1 MERNERVRV
10 LFDKYLTSQISEEEL
25 NELLDHFNISEDKG
39 ILMELI
45 SEELS
50 KENTL
55 NNQEGIIGDIDTSLQ
70 KKIFSRTR
78 PVSRIRKLLP
88 AISIAAMILLGLSF
102 VGIMLVM
109 RSKKQ
114 ENVVVVKNRNDIA
127 PGRSVATLTL
137 SDGSKVDL
145 NSIKNGSIAKQS
157 GTTISKTAD
166 GQVIYT
172 NTGKSLALQYNTIET
187 PKGGEYQVVLPDG
200 SKVWLNAASS
210 LKYPTSFSS
219 LKERNVELTG
229 EAYFEVAHNKAQ
241 PFRVK
246 TAKQTVEVLGT
257 HFNIMAYSNE
267 AGTNTTLLEGSVKVS
282 SGNNA
287 KIIKPGQ
294 EAIVRQDIKVQEADT
309 DAAIAWKN
317 GRTYFKNTDIPM
329 MMRTI
334 SRWYNVEVI
343 YQGEVTHELFTGGI
357 SRKSNLSSLV
367 KILASSGIHASI
379 EDHKLIVKP

>member
-1 MERNERVRV
+1 MERNEHIRG
-10 LFDKYLTSQISEEEL
+10 LFDKYLANQISEEEL
-25 NELLDHFNISEDKG
+25 NELLGHFNISQDNG

-45 SEELS
+45 SREIS
-50 KENTL
+50 KENTID
-55 NNQEGIIGDIDTSLQ
+55 NQEGLIRDIDSSLQ
-70 KKIFSRTR
+70 NKIFERTR
-78 PVSRIRKLLP
+78 PVSRIRRLLP

-114 ENVVVVKNRNDIA
+114 QNVVVVKNRNDIA
-127 PGRSVATLTL
+127 PGGSVATLIL

-145 NSIKNGSIAKQS
+145 NSTKDGSIAQQS

-200 SKVWLNAASS
+200 TKVWLNAASS

-219 LKERNVELTG
+219 LKERDVELTG
-229 EAYFEVAHNKAQ
+229 EAYFEVTHNKAQ

-246 TAKQTVEVLGT
+246 TTKQTVEVLGT
-257 HFNIMAYSNE
+257 HFNIMAYSKE
-267 AGTNTTLLEGSVKVS
+267 AGTSTTLLEGSVKVIN
-282 SGNNA
+282 GKNF

-294 EAIVRQDIKVQEADT
+294 QAVVQQDIKVQQADT

-317 GRTYFKNTDIPM
+317 GRTYFKNTDIPT

-334 SRWYNVEVI
+334 SRWYNVEVV

-357 SRKSNLSSLV
+357 SRKSNLSSLL

>member
-1 MERNERVRV
+1 MERNERVRA

-50 KENTL
+50 KENML
-55 NNQEGIIGDIDTSLQ
+55 NDHEGLIGDIDSSLQ

-102 VGIMLVM
+102 VGLMLVM

-114 ENVVVVKNRNDIA
+114 GNEVVVKNRNDIA
-127 PGRSVATLTL
+127 PGGSVATLTL

-172 NTGKSLALQYNTIET
+172 NVGKSATLQYNTIET

-200 SKVWLNAASS
+200 TKVWLNAASS

-219 LKERNVELTG
+219 LKKRDVELTG
-229 EAYFEVAHNKAQ
+229 EAYFEVVRNKVQ

-267 AGTNTTLLEGSVKVS
+267 AGTSTTLLEGSVKVS
-282 SGNNA
+282 NGKSY

-294 EAIVRQDIKVQEADT
+294 QAVVQQDIKVQQADT
-309 DAAIAWKN
+309 DATIAWKN
-317 GRTYFKNTDIPM
+317 GRTYFKNTDIPT

-343 YQGEVTHELFTGGI
+343 YQGEVNHELFTGGI